1 MPPQSQDMFNGQI
14 CVGSWLTR
22 GMVGVLFSGI
32 EVASGRGARTRIPC
46 PTTMSL
52 ISILSMGRTLPY
64 TIATW
69 DGSSS
74 FELPMSI
81 LVWKITFA
89 RASHRRILA
98 VISFAYW
105 DNFKAVAHWQWP
117 TGGRVFSFLL
127 PLLIFTPLPHQLVA
141 ALATKHDFDKCRLV
155 FSSFRVS
162 KRQLEG
168 GERRAEPFRLVV
180 WTASVAT

>member
-1 MPPQSQDMFNGQI
+1 MGI
-14 CVGSWLTR
+14 
-22 GMVGVLFSGI
+22 LFSGI

-46 PTTMSL
+46 ATTMSPIP
-52 ISILSMGRTLPY
+52 ISLMGRTLPY

-74 FELPMSI
+74 FELPVSVLI
-81 LVWKITFA
+81 WKIASA

-98 VISFAYW
+98 VISFPYR

-117 TGGRVFSFLL
+117 TGGRDFSFLL
-127 PLLIFTPLPHQLVA
+127 PLLVLTALPHQLVA
-141 ALATKHDFDKCRLV
+141 ALATKHDFDECGLV
-155 FSSFRVS
+155 FSSFRVR

-168 GERRAEPFRLVV
+168 GERRAVPLRLVV